1 MADPAAAA
9 AEEARVRITDA
20 FQTQVLDTLGPQLP
34 DRLIDQFDSLAEA
47 EARLPP
53 GPTHDVFERV
63 VKHLPNYA
71 TIWGA
76 AQAITLQ
83 TPENNLNTDAHPFAD
98 PPAGLGEDL
107 MKDVINCY
115 YPQGELHDCMA
126 ARGIQK
132 AFVTYAKT
140 EPTEACIA
148 AIVGKITGK
157 FYTPPD
163 AVCNELKAQYAAQG
177 LQAGGR
183 RTRRRRGRKGKGRK
197 GSRRH

>member
-1 MADPAAAA
+1 MADAAAAA
-9 AEEARVRITDA
+9 AEAEAVRVRITTA
-20 FQTQVLDTLGPQLP
+20 FQTQVLDVLGPQLP
-34 DRLIDQFDSLAEA
+34 PQLIDQFDTLAEA
-47 EARLPP
+47 QDRLPT

-71 TIWGA
+71 AIWAA

-83 TPENNLNTDAHPFAD
+83 TTGNNLTDNAHPFAD
-98 PPAGLGEDL
+98 APGGLGEDL

-115 YPQGELHDCMA
+115 YPQGELHDCTA
-126 ARGIQK
+126 ARGVNK
-132 AFVTYAKT
+132 AYVTYAT
-140 EPTEACIA
+140 TAPTEACIA

-163 AVCNELKAQYAAQG
+163 GACNELQRQYAAQG

-183 RTRRRRGRKGKGRK
+183 RSRRRHRKARK
-197 GSRRH
+197 NRSRRQ